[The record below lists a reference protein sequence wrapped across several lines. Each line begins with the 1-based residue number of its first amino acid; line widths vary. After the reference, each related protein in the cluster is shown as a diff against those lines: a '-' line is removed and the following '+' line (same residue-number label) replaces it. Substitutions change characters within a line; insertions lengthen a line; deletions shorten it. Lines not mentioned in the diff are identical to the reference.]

1 MFCGKVVFQWALKG
15 GQSFTEGSA
24 QVEVIPKEGKSGG
37 PRTAHVDWAG
47 DFLTIF
53 VPDVEIG
60 GHSGCRG
67 RWKL

>member
-37 PRTAHVDWAG
+37 PRTAHVARTG
-47 DFLTIF
+47 DFCT
-53 VPDVEIG
+53 
-60 GHSGCRG
+60 
-67 RWKL
+67 